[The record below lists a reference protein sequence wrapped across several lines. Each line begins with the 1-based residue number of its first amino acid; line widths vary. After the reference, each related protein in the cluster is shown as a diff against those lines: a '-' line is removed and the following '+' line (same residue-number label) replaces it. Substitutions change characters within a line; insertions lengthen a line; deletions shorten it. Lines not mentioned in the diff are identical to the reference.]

1 MGEKEGFLQGADKHG
16 HFGRGRRWS
25 LDSTAKA
32 ALSKVIQTQCGGGG
46 LIEQDQRVAEHL
58 LCHPLGAEEKTGLT
72 PGKAG
77 HCFNQTANTTA
88 PRKGR
93 AGDTLCF

>member
-1 MGEKEGFLQGADKHG
+1 MGEKEVFLQDADKHG

-25 LDSTAKA
+25 PDSTAKA

-46 LIEQDQRVAEHL
+46 LIEQDQHVAEHL
-58 LCHPLGAEEKTGLT
+58 PCHPLGAEEKTGLT
-72 PGKAG
+72 PRKAG
-77 HCFNQTANTTA
+77 HRFNQTANTTA
-88 PRKGR
+88 PREGR